1 MAQLFSS
8 IHELTG
14 ALTWGPGGTVG
25 WPLRRAKGPAAVN
38 DGCRSDHWLVAWHP
52 CTTRRFINDKHAD
65 QRGEGPDWGRC
76 SLSARLARADR
87 QAIQGVRELRQ
98 KL

>member
-1 MAQLFSS
+1 MAQLFSL
-8 IHELTG
+8 IYELAG
-14 ALTWGPGGTVG
+14 ALTPPAAPWA
-25 WPLRRAKGPAAVN
+25 WPMRRAKGPAAVN

-52 CTTRRFINDKHAD
+52 CTTRGFINDKHVD

-76 SLSARLARADR
+76 SWSARLARADR